1 MKKEEG
7 TGEARLFVQVPAA
20 AKGEL
25 NQKGRHA
32 SETKAWGSGKPQNLS
47 RERRGTVCL
56 SILKRKRRAGLVSR
70 MERKK

>member
-56 SILKRKRRAGLVSR
+56 SIQRVVVSSR
-70 MERKK
+70 TTIATNPL